1 MKPKTI
7 TFILALFFLLLS
19 NVVKAEDVNVTL
31 NAQSLASDDA
41 LKAAIDLTGKNNA
54 NLIFSLEEGTSS
66 LTDEQILRISQF
78 AKNNWQTVVGVDLSS
93 ITSIKALPSRT
104 FDGADRLTSIELP
117 ALARL
122 SSNLF
127 TNCSSLKSLTIGEW
141 SNTEGNEGLEME
153 NIPSGCFQ
161 GCSNLTNIYIIGVN
175 TIEGW
180 AFSGC
185 TSMSIFPIK
194 SVKTIKDEK
203 GDDVKPTFGNNAFEN
218 TKLSGDLDLPEG
230 IANIAGNC
238 FGSCMNLTSITF
250 PSSVIKIEEN
260 FDNNCTALKNIF
272 VKEGNTNY
280 VAYNGILYKNNEGNL
295 TLVRCPIANPEPIT
309 IPTDK
314 NVTEIANQAFYGCK
328 MQSITLNEGLL
339 KIGVNAFAN
348 CKNLTSLTIPSSVT
362 DIASSF
368 INGCSNLA
376 ALTIQEGNQKYETK
390 NNIAYEKFNETT
402 DNVTTESKAIFRVP
416 EAFPP
421 TVGKLDLSAVTGV
434 TKVGN
439 NAFENCKNITE
450 LILPNDITTLTDE
463 CFKNSGIVTFHVPKH
478 LTEKGYGLVPFSEC
492 NELKE
497 FKGEDLDNFFV
508 NELGILYNKANN
520 KLFKVPN
527 NYVTIGNDG
536 IFDIYHYVKEIQPC
550 AFEGVRNIKV
560 VNFAQGI
567 KELPHRCFYNAKSV
581 ETVLIP
587 NSITVVGQDAFMYSG
602 VKDVFMLTT
611 TTKNAP
617 KSQNSNFNS
626 FFGISNDFKI
636 HLSDNSE
643 YGNIIDK
650 WASESE
656 KFKSAENVTRLDDGE
671 TQEEKDGRTYGWYG
685 LKQNNRLVN
694 DIKHRALFEN
704 SENIVGF
711 NGENENSVL
720 NEKDTNNTLSAT
732 HYDYITLYRDFS
744 SMGDDEFATLA
755 LPIDVTKATLINAF
769 GANTKIWK
777 FTGRTNT
784 ILNFQTVDLSTK
796 ADYDIIIKKGIAVLI
811 RPEYKENSYLLQ
823 MNLGGQNTDVN
834 AIALSETDETS
845 YNKIDDNDLVETTG
859 NVNYNNS
866 VKQDNVTFKY
876 GFYATFQKKS
886 FMEKGS
892 YYMKSDGS
900 FRYAVNRLWTKAFRG
915 FIHGND
921 NAINDDITAPAKLSF
936 DGFTTSIDEVN
947 IDGNDHQSYD
957 IYNAN
962 GQLVRKNATSTEGLN
977 KGIYILNGKKFIVK

>member
-7 TFILALFFLLLS
+7 TFILALFFLLLN
-19 NVVKAEDVNVTL
+19 NVAKAEDVNVKL

-41 LKAAIDLTGKNNA
+41 IKAAIDLTGKKDV
-54 NLIFSLEEGTSS
+54 NLIFSLEEETSS

-104 FDGADRLTSIELP
+104 FDGADKLTSIKLP

-161 GCSNLTNIYIIGVN
+161 GCSNLTNIYIKGVSKV
-175 TIEGW
+175 EGW

-185 TSMSIFPIK
+185 TSMTDLPIK
-194 SVKTIKDEK
+194 TCKDGAEVEI
-203 GDDVKPTFGNNAFEN
+203 GSNAFEN
-218 TKLSGDLDLPEG
+218 MKLTGDLKLPEG
-230 IANIAGNC
+230 IVTIEGNC
-238 FGSCMNLTSITF
+238 FGSCLELKTLTF
-250 PSSVIKIEEN
+250 PSTIKDIKAT
-260 FDNNCTALKNIF
+260 FDTNCTALTHI
-272 VKEGNTNY
+272 Y
-280 VAYNGILYKNNEGNL
+280 VAEENTTYEAQDGILYKKNNGNL
-295 TLVRCPIANPEPIT
+295 TLVRCPIANPEPII
-309 IPTDK
+309 IPSDK
-314 NVTEIANQAFYGCK
+314 NITEIAGQAFVGCNMK
-328 MQSITLNEGLL
+328 AITLNEGLL
-339 KIGVNAFAN
+339 KIGDNAFSN
-348 CKNLTSLTIPSSVT
+348 CKNLESLTIPSSVT

-368 INGCSNLA
+368 INGCDKLA
-376 ALTIQEGNQKYETK
+376 TLTIKSGNSIYETID
-390 NNIAYEKFNETT
+390 NITYAKVSVKEGETT
-402 DNVTTESKAIFRVP
+402 IESKAIFRVP
-416 EAFPP
+416 EAIALID
-421 TVGKLDLSAVTGV
+421 GKLDLSNVEDV
-434 TKVGN
+434 TKVGS
-439 NAFENCKNITE
+439 NAFEGVTGLKE
-450 LILPNDITTLTDE
+450 LKLSDNITTLTDE
-463 CFKNSGIVTFHVPKH
+463 CFKKCGIETFYIPKH
-478 LTEKGYGLVPFSEC
+478 LTEEGFGLVPFSEC
-492 NELKE
+492 NSLTR
-497 FKGEDLDNFFV
+497 FAGEDLDNFSV
-508 NELGILYNKANN
+508 DARGILFNKSNT

-527 NYVTIGNDG
+527 NYETITNGVFTIRHN
-536 IFDIYHYVKEIQPC
+536 IKEVQPC
-550 AFEGVRNIKV
+550 AFEGVQKITEV
-560 VNFAQGI
+560 VFAQGI

-581 ETVLIP
+581 EKVLIP
-587 NSITVVGQDAFMYSG
+587 NSITIMGQDAFMGSS
-602 VKDVFMLTT
+602 VKDVYMLTT

-617 KSQNSNFNS
+617 KSQNGNFNS
-626 FFGISNDFKI
+626 FYGISGEFKI

-643 YGNIIDK
+643 YGNIIDN
-650 WASESE
+650 WASASE
-656 KFKSAENVTRLDDGE
+656 NFKSAPSVQRLAEQDL
-671 TQEEKDGRTYGWYG
+671 TQEEQDSRNYGWYG
-685 LKQNNRLVN
+685 LKQSNRLSD

-720 NEKDTNNTLSAT
+720 NEKDASNTLSAT

-744 SMGDDEFATLA
+744 SMGDDEYATLA

-769 GANTKIWK
+769 GTNTKIWK

-796 ADYDIIIKKGIAVLI
+796 ADNDIIIKKGIAVLL

-834 AIALSETDETS
+834 AIALSETNETS
-845 YNKIDDNDLVETTG
+845 YNKIEDNDLVKTTD
-859 NVNYNNS
+859 NVNYNNG

-876 GFYATFQKKS
+876 GFYATYQKKS

-892 YYMKSDGS
+892 YYMKTDGS

-921 NAINDDITAPAKLSF
+921 DAINNDTTAPAKLSF
-936 DGFTTSIDEVN
+936 DGFTTSIDEIN
-947 IDGNDHQSYD
+947 IDGNYHQSYD
-957 IYNAN
+957 IYNTN

-977 KGIYILNGKKFIVK
+977 KGIYILNGKKVIVK